1 MRLRDAWCA
10 VAAGVQQ
17 QAADGEYDEDDV
29 LDEGEWGEVQ
39 DLTQGQRKELAA
51 EVSQTDDD

>member
-1 MRLRDAWCA
+1 VFNNRLLI
-10 VAAGVQQ
+10 
-17 QAADGEYDEDDV
+17 EYDEDDV